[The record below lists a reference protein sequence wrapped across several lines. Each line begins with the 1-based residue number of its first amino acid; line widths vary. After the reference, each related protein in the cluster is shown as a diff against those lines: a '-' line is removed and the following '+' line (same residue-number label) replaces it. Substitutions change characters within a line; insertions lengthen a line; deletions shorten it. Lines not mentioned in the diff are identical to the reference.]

1 MSVIQKMNNKL
12 GNYNLLNAPYYAFSM
27 ESANDFSDRE
37 LTINALIANG
47 LWEKAAS
54 IAKESCILSLVSSSN
69 FFTELNDEQII
80 ELLDIEKFDEKQA
93 DPYLHNAS
101 AATAN
106 RLLVIFTRIKRL
118 RKLIPKLESK
128 LRVPFLVTISL
139 NRGKYLSAIY
149 RKSFSKGF
157 IKTCELNSLL
167 SKTKIKSSTKKKVAV
182 CISGQ
187 MRNYQF
193 ASNKLKDALAEY
205 DVKFFISTWKNIGR
219 KTAGALNFPQL
230 SRIASPKIAGLIVQ
244 NSSSEEDMRSKFPN
258 FFGEIEKQIQDEDFI
273 NAEDLDRS
281 YPSAIVDL
289 EDESDYKE
297 EVFGI
302 EISENTKKMLYKMDK
317 CNRMKRNYE
326 ESNDMI
332 FDAVVRIRPDLVV
345 SEKIDIESITSSN
358 SIATGFCVSR
368 FLDDQIY
375 IGSSK
380 NIDYVASTYQYLR
393 ESGEK
398 PFNDPLAE
406 IKSPHNLMWSIC
418 NEQGL
423 KYSILPF
430 NCWLTRDRYDVILLE
445 AAFEKDMKS
454 VG

>member
-1 MSVIQKMNNKL
+1 MNNKL